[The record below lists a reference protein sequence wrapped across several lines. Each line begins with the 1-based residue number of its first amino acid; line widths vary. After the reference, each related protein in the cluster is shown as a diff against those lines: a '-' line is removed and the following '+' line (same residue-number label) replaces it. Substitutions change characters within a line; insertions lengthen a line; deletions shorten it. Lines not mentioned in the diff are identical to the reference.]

1 MKSIKNYKDRFFS
14 LLESEMGN
22 VKPLIV
28 EQVSDDEREIIVKK
42 VVDTFG
48 FDKTNEEDGD
58 GIKKITLKKKI
69 GGDKELGL
77 LLGFN
82 DPNSA
87 MSNVI
92 VLIPFLKKEGGMFQ
106 KATKEIFGGNEEF
119 ISIPSKDFNNSGMA
133 KIAQM
138 LELIDEH
145 GYGDEFGEESADY
158 TEMIKDLMEKN
169 GFSQVKTDDGS
180 MLFVKKINQG
190 KSFLIKIKEEGSMVK
205 ILPLVFDHEAHKNPI
220 FYGKELPVRVGT
232 INIERNQRDNPE
244 VLSLDIDK
252 EDISGSE
259 SKITQAIEKG
269 ERLAKEYMSK
279 FDAMKKLEDDSDF
292 KLR

>member
-1 MKSIKNYKDRFFS
+1 MKNINKYRNRFFS

-28 EQVSDDEREIIVKK
+28 EQVSDSERDIIVKK

-58 GIKKITLKKKI
+58 GIKKITLKKKL
-69 GGDKELGL
+69 GGDKELGI

-92 VLIPFLKKEGGMFQ
+92 VMIPFLKKEGGMFK

-119 ISIPSKDFNNSGMA
+119 LSIPSKDFNNSGMA

-145 GYGDEFGEESADY
+145 GYGDEDSSESADY
-158 TEMIKDLMEKN
+158 SEMIKDLMGKN
-169 GFSQVKTDDGS
+169 GLTEIKTDDGS
-180 MLFVKKINQG
+180 MLFVKSIDMG
-190 KSFLIKIKEEGSMVK
+190 KSFLVKITEQGSMVK
-205 ILPLVFDHEAHKNPI
+205 ILPFVFDHEAHKNPI
-220 FYGKELPVRVGT
+220 FYGKELPIRVGT
-232 INIERNQRDNPE
+232 INIEKDQKENPK

-259 SKITQAIEKG
+259 SKINQAIETG
-269 ERLAKEYMSK
+269 GRLAKEYMSK
-279 FDAMKKLEDDSDF
+279 FDAMKKLEDDEDF